1 MQAATLPFSSGWR
14 WIQDGINIFKRQPL
28 AMIFW
33 SLMTGVII
41 TVAYLIPLLGQM
53 ALIAAMPILTFITLN
68 ASRNII
74 ADRTMLPGMWLAPLR
89 DQEARRSLI
98 RLGMAYLGCCLLG
111 GFLATLPFMNELM
124 AAVRTDG
131 SIDELALMQ
140 AIRGPFIAFGVL
152 YLLISAL
159 FWHAPAL
166 VGWHR
171 IKLIRALFYSMVACW
186 RNKWPF
192 LLYGVSWG
200 AIFLAAQ
207 LLADM
212 LAGLGLSTG
221 VVQIILTPVNLI
233 LAAILYCS
241 FYPTYMSIFGV
252 NYPTQEPNETPSA

>member
-1 MQAATLPFSSGWR
+1 
-14 WIQDGINIFKRQPL
+14 
-28 AMIFW
+28 
-33 SLMTGVII
+33 
-41 TVAYLIPLLGQM
+41 
-53 ALIAAMPILTFITLN
+53 
-68 ASRNII
+68 
-74 ADRTMLPGMWLAPLR
+74 
-89 DQEARRSLI
+89 
-98 RLGMAYLGCCLLG
+98 
-111 GFLATLPFMNELM
+111 MNELM

-131 SIDELALMQ
+131 SIDELALLR
-140 AIRGPFIAFGVL
+140 AVRGPFIAFGVL

-171 IKLIRALFYSMVACW
+171 IRLIQALFYSMVACW

-192 LLYGVSWG
+192 LLYGLSWG

-212 LAGLGLSTG
+212 LTGLGLGTG

-241 FYPTYMSIFGV
+241 FYPTYMSVFGV
-252 NYPTQEPNETPSA
+252 NYPTQGPSETPSP